1 MKKQNII
8 NLVKYHTEKNDSAF
22 TAEVA
27 EIAKD
32 FDNNGDSQLA
42 AYLMELISNTNVYVP
57 QSSYRDLH
65 FLEKK
70 NYSSNP
76 LLLPDVIKED
86 ILAIARA
93 IQNGTEMSKFL
104 FYGVPGSGKTESANQ
119 IARLLDREILYV
131 RLEELVDSRLG
142 ETSKNVVK
150 LFDEINHLNYNRVL
164 IIFDELDSLVLNRT
178 GSNDLRE
185 MGRVTS
191 TFIRELDSL
200 SSRFCIIATTNLID
214 SFDKAVIRRF
224 DATVSFDRYTKADLI
239 DIADE
244 LLSIYLKK
252 SIHSRQDL
260 RLYHK
265 ILNKLDKIP
274 YPGDMKQ
281 TIRTS
286 IAFSDNTSQYDY
298 LRKLYTSL
306 NGIAALADVQ
316 TLQKEGYTMREIEIL
331 TRIPKS
337 NVARMLKE
345 HANNE

>member
-8 NLVKYHTEKNDSAF
+8 NLVKYHTEKNDNAF
-22 TAEVA
+22 IAEVA
-27 EIAKD
+27 EIARD
-32 FDNNGDSQLA
+32 FDNNGDRQLA

-57 QSSYRDLH
+57 QSSYKNLH
-65 FLEKK
+65 FLEKR

-76 LLLPDVIKED
+76 LLLPDTIKED
-86 ILAIARA
+86 VIAIARA
-93 IQNGTEMSKFL
+93 IQNETEMSKFL

-119 IARLLDREILYV
+119 IARLLEREILYV

-150 LFDEINHLNYNRVL
+150 LFDEINHLNSNRTL
-164 IIFDELDSLVLNRT
+164 IIFDELDALVLNRT

-200 SSRFCIIATTNLID
+200 NNRFCIIATTNLID

-224 DATVSFDRYTKADLI
+224 DATVSFDRYTQTDLL

-252 SIHSRQDL
+252 SINSKQDL

-265 ILNKLDKIP
+265 ILKKLNKIP

-281 TIRTS
+281 LIRTS

-298 LRKLYTSL
+298 LRKLYTTL
-306 NGIAALADVQ
+306 NGVTGPADIQ
-316 TLQKEGYTMREIEIL
+316 ALQKDGYTMREIEIL

-345 HANNE
+345 QTNNE